1 MKVPDSDGKI
11 KTWQKRKGQES
22 ESSKCCKKRK
32 SEKSREKWYRRIC
45 CELIRSPKTIKDFL
59 PTSYNTLSILRD
71 KKLQNVQKNRIVYF
85 SLTGK
90 YFIGIV
96 FLSIRNILETILG
109 KYFNSN
115 LICWVLQFMRTINW
129 NRAVINGGVANEPKS
144 NLDVWRS
151 WIQQW
156 SNINFQD
163 YLQSSHLGFR
173 AIWFGGRALSDE
185 NDGKDGD
192 DRDGNGQRCWRGC

>member
-1 MKVPDSDGKI
+1 ML
-11 KTWQKRKGQES
+11 QES
-22 ESSKCCKKRK
+22 VSSKCCKKRK

-71 KKLQNVQKNRIVYF
+71 KKIQNAEKKIEWRISVWK
-85 SLTGK
+85 GK

-96 FLSIRNILETILG
+96 FLSIWNILKTILG

-163 YLQSSHLGFR
+163 YLRFR
-173 AIWFGGRALSDE
+173 AIWFGRRALSDE
-185 NDGKDGD
+185 NDGNDGD
-192 DRDGNGQRCWRGC
+192 ERDGNGQRCWRDC

>member
-1 MKVPDSDGKI
+1 MISLGVGRADSI
-11 KTWQKRKGQES
+11 P
-22 ESSKCCKKRK
+22 
-32 SEKSREKWYRRIC
+32 
-45 CELIRSPKTIKDFL
+45 RSIKDFL
-59 PTSYNTLSILRD
+59 PTSYNTLSILIKRI
-71 KKLQNVQKNRIVYF
+71 KRYKMLRKNRIVYF
-85 SLTGK
+85 SLK
-90 YFIGIV
+90 RKSFIGIV

-163 YLQSSHLGFR
+163 YLQSSHLRFR
-173 AIWFGGRALSDE
+173 AIWESF
-185 NDGKDGD
+185 
-192 DRDGNGQRCWRGC
+192 QRWKLDPVGSTVRFEVMKLFTGSE

>member
-1 MKVPDSDGKI
+1 MSNDI
-11 KTWQKRKGQES
+11 A
-22 ESSKCCKKRK
+22 
-32 SEKSREKWYRRIC
+32 
-45 CELIRSPKTIKDFL
+45 RSVVSWFDPQTIKDFL

-71 KKLQNVQKNRIVYF
+71 KKIQNVEKNRIVYF

-163 YLQSSHLGFR
+163 YLQSSHLRFR
-173 AIWFGGRALSDE
+173 TIWFGRRALSDE
-185 NDGKDGD
+185 NDGNDGD
-192 DRDGNGQRCWRGC
+192 ARYSKGQSSWRDCLGAILVNRRRQRWQWAKMLKRLLECHLSSWRVPSL

>member
-1 MKVPDSDGKI
+1 MLQEKKKREI
-11 KTWQKRKGQES
+11 KRKMISQDLLRADS
-22 ESSKCCKKRK
+22 
-32 SEKSREKWYRRIC
+32 I
-45 CELIRSPKTIKDFL
+45 PKTIKDFL
-59 PTSYNTLSILRD
+59 PTSYNTLSIWREKNKYKILI
-71 KKLQNVQKNRIVYF
+71 KNRIVYF
-85 SLTGK
+85 SLKGK

-173 AIWFGGRALSDE
+173 AIWFGRRALSDE
-185 NDGKDGD
+185 NDGNDGD
-192 DRDGNGQRCWRGC
+192 DRDGNVQRCRRDC

>member
-1 MKVPDSDGKI
+1 MLQEKKMREI
-11 KTWQKRKGQES
+11 KRKRISPDLLWADSIPKPSRIFCQLLTTHFRFWGI
-22 ESSKCCKKRK
+22 KRYK
-32 SEKSREKWYRRIC
+32 M
-45 CELIRSPKTIKDFL
+45 
-59 PTSYNTLSILRD
+59 LR
-71 KKLQNVQKNRIVYF
+71 KNRIVYF

-96 FLSIRNILETILG
+96 FLSIWNILKTILG

-163 YLQSSHLGFR
+163 YLQSSHLRFR
-173 AIWFGGRALSDE
+173 AIWESF
-185 NDGKDGD
+185 
-192 DRDGNGQRCWRGC
+192 QRWKLDPVGSTVRYEMMKLCTGSV